1 MNLFTSDIDWAP
13 EAVIADA
20 IELFNKYNVKCTF
33 FCTHQSSVINSIMND
48 KNFELGIHPNFLP
61 LMNQLKGTIEEAI
74 EIVLEIV
81 PNAKGVR
88 SHSLVQ
94 STPLFQI
101 FKDYGLQYEA
111 NTNLPYKNDI
121 EPYKLWNGL
130 VKVIHNFEDDIHF
143 MYNYSFED
151 TKINTYSNKLN
162 VFCIHPIHIFL
173 NTEVEQTYSNA
184 KVHYQNASELMKY
197 RNTKTFGTR
206 DLLIQLL
213 ENHHRYFKKSQTVLE
228 YLKTEKFIL

>member
-13 EAVIADA
+13 EAVIADT

-33 FCTHQSSVINSIMND
+33 FCTHQSSVIDSIRAD

-61 LMNQLKGTIEEAI
+61 LMNQQQGTIQEAI
-74 EIVLEIV
+74 EKVLEIV

-94 STPLFQI
+94 STPLFYI

-111 NTNLPYKNDI
+111 NTILPYRNDI
-121 EPYKLWNGL
+121 IPYKLWNGL
-130 VKVIHNFEDDIHF
+130 VKVLHNFEDDVHF
-143 MYNYSFED
+143 MYNYSFTD
-151 TKINTYSNKLN
+151 TKINTFKNPLN

-173 NTEVEQTYSNA
+173 NTDIEQTYNNA
-184 KVHYQNASELMKY
+184 KMHYQNANELIKH
-197 RNTKTFGTR
+197 RNTKVPGTR
-206 DLLIQLL
+206 DLLIKVL
-213 ENHHRYFKKSQTVLE
+213 ENHHSHFNNSLTVFE
-228 YLKTEKFIL
+228 YLKSENFIE

>member
-13 EAVIADA
+13 EAVIADT
-20 IELFNKYNVKCTF
+20 IELFNRYNVKCTF
-33 FCTHQSSVINSIMND
+33 FCTHQSSVIDSIRQD

-61 LMNQLKGTIEEAI
+61 LMHQQRGTINEAI
-74 EIVLEIV
+74 EKVLEIV

-94 STPLFQI
+94 STPLFQT

-121 EPYKLWNGL
+121 TPYKLWNGL
-130 VKVIHNFEDDIHF
+130 VKVLHNFEDDIHF
-143 MYNYSFED
+143 MYKHSFND
-151 TKINTYSNKLN
+151 TKINTFTNNLN

-173 NTEVEQTYSNA
+173 NTDTEQTYNNA
-184 KVHYQNASELMKY
+184 KIHYQNAEELIKY
-197 RNTKTFGTR
+197 RNTKVPGTR
-206 DLLIQLL
+206 DLLINVL
-213 ENHHRYFKKSQTVLE
+213 ENHHTYFNNSLTVHE
-228 YLKTEKFIL
+228 YLKAENFIE